1 MGTLVASPFIAL
13 DPEVP
18 DDESDDARRSCFF
31 IFPDLS
37 CRTNGIYRL
46 RFSMMRVNV
55 ESMLTGGTAGIVAIV
70 DSDTFEVFSAKD
82 FPGMRASTS
91 LTKALKRQG
100 AAISVKKGNEGK
112 SGKKAK
118 KGGSSDSNKSG
129 SDASD
134 DRSLRTPQ
142 KKRTG

>member
-1 MGTLVASPFIAL
+1 MGTLVASPFIAN

-18 DDESDDARRSCFF
+18 NAESEEARRSCFF

-37 CRTNGIYRL
+37 CRTNGLYRL
-46 RFSMMRVNV
+46 RFSLMRVNV
-55 ESMLTGGTAGIVAIV
+55 ESMFTGGTAGIVAVV
-70 DSDTFEVFSAKD
+70 DSDAFEVFSAKD

-91 LTKALKRQG
+91 LTRELKKQG

-112 SGKKAK
+112 SAKKTK

-134 DRSLRTPQ
+134 DRSVKTPQ